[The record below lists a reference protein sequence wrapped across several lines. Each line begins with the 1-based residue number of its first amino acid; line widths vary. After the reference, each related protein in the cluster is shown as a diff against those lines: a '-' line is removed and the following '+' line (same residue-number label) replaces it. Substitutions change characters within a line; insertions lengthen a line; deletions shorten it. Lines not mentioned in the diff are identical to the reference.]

1 MDVQQQTDLKEY
13 ADRLEFICRAQKD
26 EIAKLRSEI
35 ERLRAEGGAHAA
47 LKDVYLDR
55 DLPEALRVKAA
66 TAALPHETP
75 KLMSVP
81 PPLELAAEE
90 TIPLAQLV
98 EQRRARQNSL
108 CPQSASDLP
117 PVEVLPIA
125 DDRHRNGNGG
135 NGNDHG
141 GD

>member
-1 MDVQQQTDLKEY
+1 MLAVMTDTDKLAEY
-13 ADRLEFICRAQKD
+13 EGIIRMLTVKLEELAV
-26 EIAKLRSEI
+26 EN
-35 ERLRAEGGAHAA
+35 ERLRSEGGAHAA

-90 TIPLAQLV
+90 TIPIAQLV